1 MEFKHPKYYKE
12 LAKIRRE
19 FQKSQATSV
28 KTQAA
33 SDAGNVKTQ
42 AAPDAGRKP
51 QAPSGKAQAS
61 SRKHQDPWLPSPHK
75 VLLS

>member
-12 LAKIRRE
+12 LAKIRKE

-28 KTQAA
+28 KP
-33 SDAGNVKTQ
+33 Q

-61 SRKHQDPWLPSPHK
+61 SRKHQAP
-75 VLLS
+75 

>member
-33 SDAGNVKTQ
+33 SDAGSVKTQAASDAGSIKTQ

-61 SRKHQDPWLPSPHK
+61 SRKHQAP
-75 VLLS
+75 